1 MTEIIEPL
9 LHSMV
14 AAGTTYLLG
23 TLGTILTER
32 SGVQNLG
39 VEGMLT
45 MGAVTG
51 FVVASTTGNVL
62 LGVAA
67 AAAVAGLMGLIHAFV
82 CITLGRNQIVS
93 GLALTML
100 GTGLSGLLGKPYVGL
115 RLPTKIPNV
124 PIPFLADVPVLG
136 DFLFT
141 HGPLTYLSL
150 LLVPVVWFFLFR
162 TGGGIIVRSVGE
174 NPDAV
179 DALGVSVEKTRY
191 FCTVLGG
198 VLIGLAGAYLSLS
211 YTPAWSEGMTGG
223 KGWIIVGLT
232 IFAMWSPERAL
243 LGAYL
248 FGGIEVLQYRLQP
261 LGISPSLLAALPYAA
276 TIVALLFGASERM
289 RKRIGAPSALG
300 RPFKRGEK

>member
-1 MTEIIEPL
+1 MIEIIEPF
-9 LHSMV
+9 LHSLV

-23 TLGTILTER
+23 TLGTIITER

-45 MGAVTG
+45 TGAATG
-51 FVVASTTGNVL
+51 FVVTLATGNVW
-62 LGVAA
+62 LGVLAA
-67 AAAVAGLMGLIHAFV
+67 ATIAGLMGVIHAFV
-82 CITLGRNQIVS
+82 CITLGQNQIVS

-115 RLPTKIPNV
+115 SLPAKIPDV
-124 PIPFLADVPVLG
+124 PIPVLADTPVLG
-136 DFLFT
+136 PLLFT
-141 HGPLTYLSL
+141 HGPFTYLSL
-150 LLVPVVWFFLFR
+150 CLVPAVWFFLFR
-162 TGGGIIVRSVGE
+162 TRGGIIVRSVGE

-179 DALGVSVEKTRY
+179 DALGVSVARTRY

-198 VLIGLAGAYLSLS
+198 VLIGVAGAYLSLS
-211 YTPAWSEGMTGG
+211 YTPAWAEGLTGG

-261 LGISPSLLAALPYAA
+261 LGISPSLLAALPYVA
-276 TIVALLFGASERM
+276 TIVALLFGASKRM
-289 RKRIGAPSALG
+289 RQRIGAPSALG

>member
-1 MTEIIEPL
+1 MIEIIEPF
-9 LHSMV
+9 LHSLV

-23 TLGTILTER
+23 TLGTIITER

-45 MGAVTG
+45 TGAATG
-51 FVVASTTGNVL
+51 FVVALATGNVW
-62 LGVAA
+62 LGVLAA
-67 AAAVAGLMGLIHAFV
+67 ATIAGLMGVIHAFV
-82 CITLGRNQIVS
+82 CITLGQNQIVS

-115 RLPTKIPNV
+115 SLPAKIPDV
-124 PIPFLADVPVLG
+124 PIPVLADTPVLG
-136 DFLFT
+136 PFLFT
-141 HGPLTYLSL
+141 HGPFTYLSL
-150 LLVPVVWFFLFR
+150 CLVPAVWFFFFR
-162 TGGGIIVRSVGE
+162 TRGGIIVRSVGE

-179 DALGVSVEKTRY
+179 DALGVSVARTRY

-198 VLIGLAGAYLSLS
+198 VLIGVAGAYLSLS
-211 YTPAWSEGMTGG
+211 YTPAWAEGLTGG

-261 LGISPSLLAALPYAA
+261 LGISPSLLAALPYVA
-276 TIVALLFGASERM
+276 TIVALLFGASKRM
-289 RKRIGAPSALG
+289 RQRIGAPSALG